1 MNRALLWLV
10 GGLVLFVGIVVLI
23 VSAGELTGGI
33 LTTIL
38 LPIVPAAL
46 LAAIWWDVQRRR
58 GHPDHPD
65 NLAGTSA
72 QAPADTE
79 ESHDG

>member
-1 MNRALLWLV
+1 VNRALLWLV
-10 GGLVLFVGIVVLI
+10 GGLVLFVGVVVLI

-58 GHPDHPD
+58 GHPNHPD
-65 NLAGTSA
+65 NLAGTSSEV
-72 QAPADTE
+72 DTQE
-79 ESHDG
+79 AHGG